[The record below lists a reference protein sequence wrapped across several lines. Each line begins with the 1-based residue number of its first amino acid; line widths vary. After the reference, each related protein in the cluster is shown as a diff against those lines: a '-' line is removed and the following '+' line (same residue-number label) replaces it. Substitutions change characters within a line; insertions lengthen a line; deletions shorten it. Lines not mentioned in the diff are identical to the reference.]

1 VVAVNIYLDRNALQR
16 TIYLLAPV
24 HLAAGFSIA
33 AMGELYC
40 HVWLGS
46 SQILVM
52 DVSMLSLIV
61 LC

>member
-40 HVWLGS
+40 HV
-46 SQILVM
+46 
-52 DVSMLSLIV
+52 
-61 LC
+61 